1 MSSLGARRKD
11 IIIYLPHLY
20 LILLTGCTLWP
31 VCSHSALSHL
41 PRTGLHSL
49 QHKLCVKEM
58 TLAQTLS
65 SHSNHQ
71 YKQVTRAK
79 AEQDARARSHQQLKT
94 YGRTRKHI
102 REKGKVETF
111 HVPFNTEAPPS
122 PLVAEIGIRCPGLH
136 GLWVLYNTA

>member
-1 MSSLGARRKD
+1 MQPLNTIPSTQHWAAQ
-11 IIIYLPHLY
+11 PQAQ
-20 LILLTGCTLWP
+20 
-31 VCSHSALSHL
+31 ALCGGDDS
-41 PRTGLHSL
+41 
-49 QHKLCVKEM
+49 E
-58 TLAQTLS
+58 AQTLS

-122 PLVAEIGIRCPGLH
+122 PLVAEIGIRYPGLPAWLVSSVQH
-136 GLWVLYNTA
+136 GLSFGKLTNTRKSSLMTTSVG